1 MTHDE
6 RLSAWLRT
14 CPALSP
20 QTRLESLVPM
30 TGGQSSELLLVT
42 IAQPCQSPE
51 TLVIRLEQRGKQ
63 LFMTPDIGR
72 EYRVIDGVFKAGT
85 VPVPQPIGLE
95 STGDV
100 LGTPFLAMGHVA
112 GTPLL
117 GRPSMHLAGPLPD
130 WTAEQRRAAA
140 FRGVDVMAYIHGIDW
155 LSSHAFLLDS
165 ASADNALDQ
174 HLRRIERWYNWAT
187 GGRPHPVT
195 DQALAYVLANRP
207 AMGKGDPVL
216 LWGDARPGN
225 ILFSQDQN
233 VAAVLDWEGA
243 FIGPR
248 ALDVSYWLMS
258 DLFHAEAIGVDR
270 LPGWPTE
277 AETIARYEQVS
288 GTQVRDLDYFIVLGA
303 LFMGTTLIRAA
314 DIGIADGRLQAGSRL
329 GMDNSLTQI
338 IAQRLGLPSPPLSPD
353 FIAHRN
359 LPAGTRGL
367 AA

>member
-1 MTHDE
+1 MTRNE
-6 RLSAWLRT
+6 CLESWLRT

-20 QTRLESLVPM
+20 EARLESLVPM
-30 TGGQSSELLLVT
+30 AGGQSSELMLAT
-42 IAQPCQSPE
+42 IAQQGQSPE

-72 EYRVIDGVFKAGT
+72 EYQVIDGVFRAGT

-95 STGDV
+95 PTGDV
-100 LGTPFLAMGHVA
+100 LGTPFLVMRHVA

-140 FRGVDVMAYIHGIDW
+140 LRGVDAMARIHAIDW
-155 LSSHAFLLDS
+155 RSSHAFLLASGS
-165 ASADNALDQ
+165 AEHALDQ
-174 HLRRIERWYNWAT
+174 HLQRIQQWYGWAT

-195 DQALAYVLANRP
+195 DHALAYVLANRP
-207 AMGKGDPVL
+207 AITDGDPVL

-225 ILFSQDQN
+225 ILFNDGQA

-258 DLFHAEAIGVDR
+258 DLFHADAIGVDR
-270 LPGWPTE
+270 LPGWPSE
-277 AETIARYEQVS
+277 AETIAHYEQVS
-288 GTQVRDLDYFIVLGA
+288 GARVRDIDYFIVLGA

-314 DIGIADGRLQAGSRL
+314 DIGIAAGRLNPASRL

-338 IAQRLGLPSPPLSPD
+338 IAQRLGLPIPPLSPD
-353 FIAHRN
+353 FLAHRN
-359 LPAGTRGL
+359 LPAATRGL